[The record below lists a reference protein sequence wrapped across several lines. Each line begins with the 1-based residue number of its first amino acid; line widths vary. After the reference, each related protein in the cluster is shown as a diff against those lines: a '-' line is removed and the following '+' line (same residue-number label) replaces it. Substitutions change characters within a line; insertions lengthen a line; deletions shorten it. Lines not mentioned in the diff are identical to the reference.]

1 MRPIT
6 SLRLNMS
13 AAKIETKPMVIY
25 RCPRG
30 HTKGEADYAKRMT
43 GEPTCSAC
51 IDLNWPLCFMKRMEV
66 REVA

>member
-1 MRPIT
+1 
-6 SLRLNMS
+6 
-13 AAKIETKPMVIY
+13 MVIY

-30 HTKGEADYAKRMT
+30 HTKGEADFHAELA

-66 REVA
+66 IPKGCWEEE